1 MKSRSTGTPGA
12 SRWYRPS
19 AVTGSAGFTLLE
31 ALVALALVLAFA
43 SVLGRFLFQARHIV
57 ANADGRVGA
66 QVLLRSLLEIPL
78 DRKQMGN
85 ASHEGQTGA
94 LRWEIAAQPMFIDAL
109 VPRPQQPSAGGPTQ
123 PQPQSQQQKR
133 PTWTAY
139 RLLASVSWAPGQT
152 ISAETIR
159 LGASE

>member
-1 MKSRSTGTPGA
+1 MKSRSTGTPAA

-19 AVTGSAGFTLLE
+19 AAAGSAGFTLLE

-43 SVLGRFLFQARHIV
+43 AVLGRFLFQARHIV

-78 DRKQMGN
+78 DRKQIGN
-85 ASHEGQTGA
+85 SSRQGRTGD
-94 LRWEIAAQPMFIDAL
+94 LQWEIAVQPMFIDVL
-109 VPRPQQPSAGGPTQ
+109 VPRPQQQQAGGPTQ
-123 PQPQSQQQKR
+123 PQQQQKQKQ

-152 ISAETIR
+152 ISAETVR
-159 LGASE
+159 LGETE